1 MPERPVPFA
10 VQQGLSQMRNME
22 ARLHF
27 LQSSCFR
34 QGSVREDDPK
44 NLTRLSFQRRE
55 KTIFNAHPL

>member
-10 VQQGLSQMRNME
+10 VQQRLSQMRNME

-27 LQSSCFR
+27 LQSSFFR

-55 KTIFNAHPL
+55 KTIFNAHLL